1 MDMAPMY
8 WTIHGIITEVVN
20 IFDPL
25 MAQCLDIWYY
35 DYQDTGQ
42 YICSWTS
49 KGVNVST
56 STDLIVYGRIKY
68 LIPHIFKYLADH

>member
-1 MDMAPMY
+1 
-8 WTIHGIITEVVN
+8 
-20 IFDPL
+20 

-49 KGVNVST
+49 KGVNVSA
-56 STDLIVYGRIKY
+56 STDLIVYGRVKY